1 MGGFDKRRDRMTEQE
16 IMGMC
21 ERLAYRY
28 NSERHREDLKMEGIL
43 VCYEILANEPDVHPA
58 KLYREAKRRMHDYL
72 NLDTQ
77 PVAIPKHNIARRLT
91 RDIDDRESG
100 NMSEG
105 SRDWLKLV
113 LSSED
118 RPYDEDFSL
127 SERGHVE
134 EYEKKEYGDH
144 VRSVALEVL
153 SPTELCIIRL
163 RYYEDMTQDE
173 AGVVLGTN
181 KMWVSRH
188 EKEALKGLERALL

>member
-1 MGGFDKRRDRMTEQE
+1 
-16 IMGMC
+16 
-21 ERLAYRY
+21 
-28 NSERHREDLKMEGIL
+28 L
-43 VCYEILANEPDVHPA
+43 VCYEILAKEPDAHPA
-58 KLYREAKRRMHDYL
+58 KLYREANRRMHDYL

-77 PVAIPKHNIARRLT
+77 PVTIPKHNIARRLT
-91 RDIDDRESG
+91 RDLHDGESG
-100 NMSEG
+100 NMSEE

-118 RPYDEDFSL
+118 RPYDENFSL
-127 SERGHVE
+127 SERDHVE
-134 EYEKKEYGDH
+134 EYERKEYEGH

-173 AGVVLGTN
+173 AGVALGTN

-188 EKEALKGLERALL
+188 EKTALKKLERVLL

>member
-1 MGGFDKRRDRMTEQE
+1 MNSEQ
-16 IMGMC
+16 IVGMC
-21 ERLAYRY
+21 EKLAYKY
-28 NSERHREDLKMEGIL
+28 NSETHREDLKMEGIL
-43 VCYEILANEPDVHPA
+43 ICYEILAKEPDAHPA

-77 PVAIPKHNIARRLT
+77 PVTIAKHNIARRLT
-91 RDIDDRESG
+91 RDIDDGESG
-100 NMSEG
+100 NMSEQ

-118 RPYDEDFSL
+118 RPYDENFSL
-127 SERGHVE
+127 SDKDHVK
-134 EYEKKEYGDH
+134 EYERKEYEDH

-173 AGVVLGTN
+173 AGVALGTN

-188 EKEALKGLERALL
+188 EKAALKKLERVLL

>member
-1 MGGFDKRRDRMTEQE
+1 MNIADKE
-16 IMGMC
+16 IVSMC

-28 NSERHREDLKMEGIL
+28 NSESHREDLTMEGIL
-43 VCYEILANEPDVHPA
+43 VCYEILANEPDAHPA

-72 NLDTQ
+72 NIDTQ
-77 PVAIPKHNIARRLT
+77 PVTIAKHNIARRLT
-91 RDIDDRESG
+91 RDIDDGESG
-100 NMSEG
+100 NMSEQ

-118 RPYDEDFSL
+118 RPYDENFSL
-127 SERGHVE
+127 SDKDHVK
-134 EYEKKEYGDH
+134 EYERKEYEDH

-173 AGVVLGTN
+173 AGVALGTN

-188 EKEALKGLERALL
+188 EKAALKKLERGLL

>member
-1 MGGFDKRRDRMTEQE
+1 
-16 IMGMC
+16 
-21 ERLAYRY
+21 
-28 NSERHREDLKMEGIL
+28 MEGVL
-43 VCYEILANEPDVHPA
+43 VCYEILAKEPDAHPA

-77 PVAIPKHNIARRLT
+77 PVAIPKHNISRRLT
-91 RDIDDRESG
+91 RYIEDTETG
-100 NMSEG
+100 NMTEA
-105 SRDWLKLV
+105 SRDWLKAV

-127 SERGHVE
+127 SDKDHVE
-134 EYEKKEYGDH
+134 EYEKREYEEH

-153 SPTELCIIRL
+153 SPTELCIVRL

-173 AGVVLGTN
+173 VAIVIGTN

-188 EKEALKGLERALL
+188 EKTALVKLGEELL